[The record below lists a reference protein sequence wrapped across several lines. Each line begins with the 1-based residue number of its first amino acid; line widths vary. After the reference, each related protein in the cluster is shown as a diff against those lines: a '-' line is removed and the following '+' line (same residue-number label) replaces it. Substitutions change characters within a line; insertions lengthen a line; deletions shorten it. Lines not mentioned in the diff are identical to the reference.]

1 MPARALPHLVMCS
14 AGCFG
19 DAQVRPRQG
28 QPRVLQARQRLGHA
42 LEVGGEG
49 RQCASGG
56 TSDSA
61 TSYLEKSC
69 SGRDF
74 TVVRHSPPAT
84 RSWLQPLDRDAEMG
98 RADPLPEGPGSKP
111 AARVGNLAG
120 PGCSEITVISVRTHW
135 ICQLLYRQG
144 YPSAVL
150 VWRGKPTRSSG
161 DRRPPAVDVYRT

>member
-1 MPARALPHLVMCS
+1 MCS

-74 TVVRHSPPAT
+74 TVVRHSPL
-84 RSWLQPLDRDAEMG
+84 RL
-98 RADPLPEGPGSKP
+98 
-111 AARVGNLAG
+111 AR
-120 PGCSEITVISVRTHW
+120 GCSHSTAMLKWVELIRFRKAQEAS
-135 ICQLLYRQG
+135 LLR
-144 YPSAVL
+144 A
-150 VWRGKPTRSSG
+150 WAT
-161 DRRPPAVDVYRT
+161 